1 MYRKLALTLLGLLIL
16 QNAQAQEKPISE
28 TDRIRLAEAF
38 RLGEAIGNKIWKGWS
53 GAPFAVLLVTPERE
67 FLVRHP
73 KPSND
78 FVLSGYDSMLKSNV
92 YSRKRV
98 FQKDFLATFPAVGG
112 VSTIVVGQAE
122 NTSAKSSTPW
132 VVTLLHEHFHQLQ
145 DSRPGMNEDVE
156 ALKLTR
162 GDTTGMWMLNYPFPY
177 ESLDVVKQVS
187 ELSRLLA
194 EAIESGKSN
203 FAAKL
208 EAYLQARRHLEKM
221 LSADDYKYF
230 SFQLW
235 KEGIARYT
243 EYHVAKLAAA
253 SYKPSN
259 EFKNLQDYTPL
270 QETADS
276 LLKNLIDELRTL
288 PLANYKRVA
297 FYYLGAGEG
306 LLLDRVNPSWRRRY
320 FTDQF
325 FLERISP
332 ALNHK
337 DLDGV
342 NATPGPERAAS
353 DVVEHDGF
361 TQ

>member
-1 MYRKLALTLLGLLIL
+1 MHRTFALSLLVFLIS
-16 QNAQAQEKPISE
+16 QSAFAQQQPQLSTA
-28 TDRIRLAEAF
+28 DRIRLAEAF
-38 RLGEAIGNKIWKGWS
+38 RLGDAFGDQIWMGW
-53 GAPFAVLLVTPERE
+53 GRAPFAVLLVTPEHE
-67 FLVRHP
+67 FLMRHP
-73 KPSND
+73 NPSTD
-78 FVLSGYDSMLKSNV
+78 FISIGYDSTLKSKV
-92 YSRKRV
+92 WVRKRV

-156 ALKLTR
+156 ALNLTR
-162 GDTTGMWMLNYPFPY
+162 GDKTGMWMLNYPFPY
-177 ESLDVVKQVS
+177 ESADLVKHVS
-187 ELSRLLA
+187 LLSKLLA
-194 EAIESGKSN
+194 EAIESGKPD

-208 EAYLQARRHLEKM
+208 ASYLRARRQLERM
-221 LSADDYKYF
+221 LSPDDYKYL

-253 SYKPSN
+253 SYRPSN
-259 EFKNLQDYTPL
+259 EFKNLKDYTPF

-276 LLKNLIDELRTL
+276 LLKNIVGELRAL

-306 LLLDRVNPSWRRRY
+306 LLLDRAKPGWRRRY
-320 FTDQF
+320 FTDKL
-325 FLERISP
+325 FLERYF
-332 ALNHK
+332 
-337 DLDGV
+337 V
-342 NATPGPERAAS
+342 GPK
-353 DVVEHDGF
+353 
-361 TQ
+361 

>member
-1 MYRKLALTLLGLLIL
+1 MQRKFLLSVLVFLMF
-16 QNAQAQEKPISE
+16 QSAFAQQQPQLST

-38 RLGEAIGNKIWKGWS
+38 RLGDAMGDQIWMGW
-53 GAPFAVLLVTPERE
+53 GKAPFAVLLVAPEHE
-67 FLVRHP
+67 FLMRHP
-73 KPSND
+73 NPSTD
-78 FVLSGYDSMLKSNV
+78 FISIGYDSTLKSKV
-92 YSRKRV
+92 WVRKRV

-156 ALKLTR
+156 ALNLTR
-162 GDTTGMWMLNYPFPY
+162 GDKTGMWMLNYPFPY
-177 ESLDVVKQVS
+177 ESADLVKHVS
-187 ELSRLLA
+187 LLSKLLA
-194 EAIESGKSN
+194 EAIESGKPD

-208 EAYLQARRHLEKM
+208 ASYLQAPQQLERM
-221 LSADDYKYF
+221 LGPDDYKYL

-259 EFKNLQDYTPL
+259 EFKNLKDYTPF

-276 LLKNLIDELRTL
+276 LLKNIVGELRAL

-306 LLLDRVNPSWRRRY
+306 LLLDRAKPGWRRHY
-320 FTDQF
+320 FTDKF
-325 FLERISP
+325 FIEKYFVS
-332 ALNHK
+332 
-337 DLDGV
+337 
-342 NATPGPERAAS
+342 RAGS
-353 DVVEHDGF
+353 
-361 TQ
+361 

>member
-1 MYRKLALTLLGLLIL
+1 M
-16 QNAQAQEKPISE
+16 
-28 TDRIRLAEAF
+28 
-38 RLGEAIGNKIWKGWS
+38 
-53 GAPFAVLLVTPERE
+53 VTPERE

-73 KPSND
+73 KPSSD
-78 FVLSGYDSMLKSNV
+78 FVLSGYDPMLKSNV

-112 VSTIVVGQAE
+112 VSTIVAGQAE
-122 NTSAKSSTPW
+122 NTSAKTSTPW

-156 ALKLTR
+156 ALNLTR
-162 GDTTGMWMLNYPFPY
+162 GDKTGMWMLNYPFPY
-177 ESLDVVKQVS
+177 ESPAVGKQVS
-187 ELSRLLA
+187 ALSKLLA
-194 EAIESGKSN
+194 EAIESGRSN
-203 FAAKL
+203 FAVRLGAYL
-208 EAYLQARRHLEKM
+208 EARQQLEKM
-221 LSADDYKYF
+221 LSADDYKYL

-259 EFKNLQDYTPL
+259 EFENLKDYTPL

-276 LLKNLIDELRTL
+276 LLKNIVGELRTL

-306 LLLDRVNPSWRRRY
+306 LLLDRVNPSWRPRY
-320 FTDQF
+320 FTDKF
-325 FLERISP
+325 FLEKYFGS
-332 ALNHK
+332 
-337 DLDGV
+337 
-342 NATPGPERAAS
+342 
-353 DVVEHDGF
+353 
-361 TQ
+361 